1 MRYLKGL
8 LAVTVLLL
16 AFSQSA
22 QAVPVI
28 NEFSASTTGTDV
40 EFIEIWGAPNTD
52 YSAFTILEIEGDSTN
67 AGVIDEVIAVGTT
80 NSSGFWF
87 ANLPA
92 NALENGTISLLL
104 VKDFTGAL
112 TNDLDTNNDGVFDVT
127 PWSSIADG
135 VAVNDGGAGD
145 LTYAVPV
152 LSVSYDGL
160 PYAPGGASR
169 FPDGFDTE
177 SATDW
182 VRNDF
187 DLAGI
192 PGYTGTLGAGEAWNT
207 PGAGNRIHTNSVPE
221 PLTLLLLGI
230 GVIGLAGLRRFRS

>member
-52 YSAFTILEIEGDSTN
+52 YSAFTILEIEGDSTG
-67 AGVIDEVIAVGTT
+67 AGLIDEVIAVGTT
-80 NSSGFWF
+80 NSSGFWL
-87 ANLPA
+87 AILAA
-92 NALENGTISLLL
+92 NALENGTITLLL
-104 VKDFTGAL
+104 VEGFTGAL
-112 TNDLDTNNDGVFDVT
+112 NSDLDTDNDGVLDVI
-127 PWSSIADG
+127 PWNSIADG

-145 LTYAVPV
+145 VTYAFPV
-152 LSVSYDGL
+152 LGPGYDGL
-160 PYAPGGASR
+160 SSYTPGGASR
-169 FPDGFDTE
+169 IPDGFDTE
-177 SATDW
+177 SVTDW

-192 PGYTGTLGAGEAWNT
+192 PGYTGTLIARETLNT
-207 PGAGNRIHTNSVPE
+207 PGAGN
-221 PLTLLLLGI
+221 
-230 GVIGLAGLRRFRS
+230 A